1 MREKS
6 GEKEKDKYYDSY
18 YLLSFNLTIRL
29 PPNSQVGTTIF
40 STHKEI
46 EV

>member
-6 GEKEKDKYYDSY
+6 GEEKEKEKYYDN
-18 YLLSFNLTIRL
+18 YLLSFNITIRL

-40 STHKEI
+40 STHRGRD
-46 EV
+46 